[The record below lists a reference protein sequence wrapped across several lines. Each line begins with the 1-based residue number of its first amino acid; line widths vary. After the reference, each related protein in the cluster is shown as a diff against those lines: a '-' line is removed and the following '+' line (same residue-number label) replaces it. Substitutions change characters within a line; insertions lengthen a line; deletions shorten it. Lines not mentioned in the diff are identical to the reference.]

1 MGCKL
6 LQSSLLGLQL
16 LYELKALV
24 DPVRLK
30 FQKVQASPVFI
41 AIRFTRE
48 VDKLYER
55 AANLQSAS
63 VDIPAR
69 ETRAVHRVRRG

>member
-1 MGCKL
+1 VGCRI
-6 LQSSLLGLQL
+6 LQSSLLSLQL

-30 FQKVQASPVFI
+30 LQKVQASAVFI

-48 VDKLYER
+48 VDKLYEG
-55 AANLQSAS
+55 AANL
-63 VDIPAR
+63 
-69 ETRAVHRVRRG
+69 